1 MAAYGNTWLQIVNL
15 ILKRMREATVATVTE
30 TTYSTFLSDLVNQ
43 VKAEIEQAFPWN
55 AMRDTYAINTVS
67 GTTSYAFTGAG
78 PEAQVISGWDTTS
91 QRKIFRGTNADFDRK
106 FFGVSSA
113 NIQSGPPELYL
124 PAGVDA
130 SYDLKIDIWP
140 KPDAV
145 YALRFNIYKLQDDLS
160 AGGDVPL
167 VPQNVLIEESI
178 ARAMVERGDEAA
190 PKPQPG
196 ETFILKDLLASAIS
210 REAGH
215 DDDEQNWVPE

>member
-1 MAAYGNTWLQIVNL
+1 MATYGKTYLQIVNL

-30 TTYSTFLSDLVNQ
+30 TTYSTFLADLVNQ

-55 AMRDTYAINTVS
+55 AMRDTYAINTVV

-78 PEAQVISGWDTTS
+78 PEAVVISGWDTTS
-91 QRKIFRGTNADFDRK
+91 QRQIRRGTNAEFDAH

-113 NIQSGPPELYL
+113 NIQSGPPEKFI
-124 PAGVDA
+124 PAGISAD
-130 SYDLKIDIWP
+130 YDLKIDLWP
-140 KPDAV
+140 KPDAI
-145 YALRFNIYKLQDDLS
+145 YALQFNVYKLQDDLS
-160 AGGDVPL
+160 DGGDVPL
-167 VPQNVLIEESI
+167 VPQNVLIEELI
-178 ARAMVERGDEAA
+178 ARAMVERGDETA
-190 PKPQPG
+190 PRPQPG